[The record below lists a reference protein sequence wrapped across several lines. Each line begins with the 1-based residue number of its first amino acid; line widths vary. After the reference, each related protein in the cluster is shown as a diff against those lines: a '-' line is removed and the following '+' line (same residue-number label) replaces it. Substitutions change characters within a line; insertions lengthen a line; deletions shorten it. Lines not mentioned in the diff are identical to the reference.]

1 MREVVSLCPIV
12 VDEVNYRWTV
22 ISDQLVGE
30 YAIVTRHSFEVD
42 VATRDD
48 CSIVA
53 NFTVQWPLSLLSV

>member
-12 VDEVNYRWTV
+12 VDEINYRWTV

-42 VATRDD
+42 VATRD
-48 CSIVA
+48 SGTIV
-53 NFTVQWPLSLLSV
+53 L